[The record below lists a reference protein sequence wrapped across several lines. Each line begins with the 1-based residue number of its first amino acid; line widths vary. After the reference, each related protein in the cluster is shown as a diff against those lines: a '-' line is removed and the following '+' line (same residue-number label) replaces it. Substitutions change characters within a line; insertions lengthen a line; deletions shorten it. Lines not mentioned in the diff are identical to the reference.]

1 MLSKVRFFLHPSY
14 QPNDVVDV
22 CSPPFQLSR
31 RGWGEFPVRLQ
42 LYFDSRAQQKPLQI
56 IHTLVLDRKHTG
68 LQTLGAETVVE
79 MWLNLYWINNDLKDE
94 EIKPIINNSDLFPSF
109 VGEKND
115 QKTNGVEIPIK
126 IKEEKS
132 LLNGIQ
138 KTNGH
143 TTIAEPENKLIS
155 KQPTQIKQE
164 VEEDIYDCFDEN
176 DLIEEDYSYLE
187 DEEDVKIPENKP
199 IPIPAPPQ
207 VKIPFNGSNQVVTD
221 AGSGKK
227 YLKYLDTNGTVILL
241 ELAPDPNNPKNMR
254 LMCPPTLINGVTKQ
268 ITNNNPPPLTSIGS
282 SKQQMF
288 TTNLKTINNN
298 QKLNKTV
305 FKPPIIQ
312 NKLNSVINKNQ
323 VVLKNGQIFI
333 IDPKQQKIQKTK
345 SKQISLLKPKS
356 SGVSLLKPIVKT
368 EVKYCPIDHDY
379 TSKIS
384 KDQRIITPSTFE
396 IKKEFKFEKPIRTI
410 LGTKTV
416 YPVAN
421 FYDIQINKINYKEIL
436 QKVFYKS
443 EFCDIRTAV
452 VFVLTKCPY
461 VSSLVSQV
469 NYRRSFPFIVESEEI
484 YEKLS
489 VPKKRAN
496 EVSFFFYFFN
506 LFLFVSC
513 FS

>member
-94 EIKPIINNSDLFPSF
+94 EIKPIINGSDLFPSF
-109 VGEKND
+109 VGEQNNSN
-115 QKTNGVEIPIK
+115 KTNGFTAVEVPIK
-126 IKEEKS
+126 IKEEKN

-155 KQPTQIKQE
+155 KPTQIKQE
-164 VEEDIYDCFDEN
+164 IEEEIYDCFDEN

-187 DEEDVKIPENKP
+187 DEEDVKIPEIKQ
-199 IPIPAPPQ
+199 IPSTAPPQ

-282 SKQQMF
+282 SKPQMF

-298 QKLNKTV
+298 QKKI

-379 TSKIS
+379 TSKVS

-396 IKKEFKFEKPIRTI
+396 IKKEFKFEKPVRTI

-443 EFCDIRTAV
+443 EFCDVRTAV

-496 EVSFFFYFFN
+496 EVSFFFLFFI
-506 LFLFVSC
+506 FVYVY
-513 FS
+513 